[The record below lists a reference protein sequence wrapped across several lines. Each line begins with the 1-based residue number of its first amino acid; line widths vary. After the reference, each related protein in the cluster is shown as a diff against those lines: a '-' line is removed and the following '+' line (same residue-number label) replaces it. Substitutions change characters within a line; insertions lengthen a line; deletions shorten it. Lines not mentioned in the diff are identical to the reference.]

1 MAKAKKKKAKS
12 DGAKAKGTSRG
23 PLQPALD
30 TFAGGD
36 YVAARRMFE
45 GALADPELSE
55 ENRHVAKTLLQS
67 IGIDRGTLYV
77 GLACVGLY
85 LLAILVAVL
94 KQP

>member
-1 MAKAKKKKAKS
+1 MAKQKKKKTKAGASKKKS
-12 DGAKAKGTSRG
+12 SETG

-30 TFAGGD
+30 TFARGD

-67 IGIDRGTLYV
+67 IRIDLGTLYV
-77 GLACVGLY
+77 GFACIGLY
-85 LLAILVAVL
+85 LLVILVGIL